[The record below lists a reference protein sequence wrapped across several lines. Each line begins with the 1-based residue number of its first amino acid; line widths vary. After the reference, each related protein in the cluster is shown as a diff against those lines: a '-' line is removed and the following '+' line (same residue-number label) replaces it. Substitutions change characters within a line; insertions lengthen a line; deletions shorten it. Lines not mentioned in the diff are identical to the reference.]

1 MGRKSIE
8 TTADLS
14 PQPVL
19 EVAPEYVEAV
29 NTMALIDAA
38 QRDYSQGRDLVN
50 QLLGQAQMAAAIGK
64 MTQTFGVSK
73 LVAVKEGKLYQSLK
87 GVKTP
92 NGLELEGTWEE
103 FCNLLGIS
111 DEKANQ
117 DIANLQAF
125 GEEALEQ
132 MQRIG
137 VGYRDLRKF
146 RKLPEDQRVSL
157 IEAAKE
163 GDKGALLEFA
173 EDLIAKHAKEK
184 DSLTKERDSARARLA
199 DETETNERIIL
210 SKNEKIDKLDRELHR
225 LQRSIELPS
234 WPDQVPELNIQS
246 MSLIGQ
252 VQILLSRLEAQRE
265 AIMAVDFGDRAGE
278 PEAVSAMESMA
289 MTYVRGLED
298 CFNQLADL
306 AHAGRTVFDLWPTGE
321 DGEGELLFFGNAAA
335 QDDEQEGI

>member
-14 PQPVL
+14 PQPTL
-19 EVAPEYVEAV
+19 EGAPEYVETV

-50 QLLGQAQMAAAIGK
+50 QLLGQAQMATALGK
-64 MTQTFGVSK
+64 MAETFGVSK
-73 LVAVKEGKLYQSLK
+73 LAAVKEGKLYQSLK
-87 GVKTP
+87 GTATP
-92 NGLELEGTWEE
+92 NGSELMGTWEE
-103 FCNLLGIS
+103 FCSLLGMS
-111 DEKANQ
+111 VDKADL

-146 RKLPEDQRVSL
+146 RKLPEDQRVAL

-173 EDLIAKHAKEK
+173 EDLIAKHTKEK
-184 DSLTKERDSARARLA
+184 ESLTKERDSARARLV

-234 WPDQVPELNIQS
+234 WPDQVPELNVQS

-265 AIMAVDFGDRAGE
+265 AIMAVDFGDRTGE
-278 PEAVSAMESMA
+278 PEAISAMESMA

-298 CFNQLADL
+298 CFIQLADL
-306 AHAGRTVFDLWPTGE
+306 AHAGRTAFDLWPTGE
-321 DGEGELLFFGNAAA
+321 DEGEPMFFGRAAD
-335 QDDEQEGI
+335 QDSAQEGV